1 VLGQLAV
8 SKAQLAS
15 SLGEGPVSDVDQ
27 ALNQGFAWLRFPP
40 ALEARFMADKA
51 EQRLLVAMVSG
62 LAITVLFTI
71 PLFVDWCMTPDVI
84 GLSLWMRLVL
94 YPCVTLSGL
103 QFMRKLPIPVLN
115 EWLMAAGG
123 MLAIGIEMVL
133 LGSSQA
139 QWAIAGVVIL
149 NLIAVCT
156 CSITRF
162 WPAVVVCLSAFLAHS
177 HLVSSLPDPTQGAL
191 PFCMSVLLLSSLSF
205 ALYGNYKL
213 EHGERMAFLLDLREA
228 RLDNDLHVAH
238 AHIERMATT
247 DALTGLANRRNF
259 EAFLAAGLQRAQV
272 QGLPL
277 SLIVVDID
285 YFKRYNDRYGHQA
298 GDACLVDVAQTL
310 SQSLRRTGDLV
321 ARWGG
326 EEFVVVMVDADAAA
340 AQAAAERMRQA
351 VLDLNLTHA
360 GSQCADVVSVSMG
373 LSSLV
378 PDRHTRTQDVCSL
391 ADEALYMAKAQ
402 GRNQVCQRHADT
414 SPVRGSAAQRHTA
427 THNEHDAQPAAG
439 QHDQPK
445 APSGAAKSAHTSPR
459 EGLTDWRH
467 ALRLLGRVFS
477 PKVWHPHAL
486 RFEPARETRFQEATR
501 AARLSHF
508 MVSGGFA
515 LIVYNLF
522 LLTDRVMVPDAFDQ
536 AVLVRFKMLTPL
548 ALMLLCIGHFGRT
561 WCLRL
566 PAQVIETTMTLTGV
580 FAALS
585 LGWLVTLSHNEMALL
600 YPAGLVPILIYGNII
615 QRFRFGQAQ
624 AFSAVTVIVALI
636 SVFQGDNHPEVRDVL
651 SMPLVLL
658 VAFMAMHTLVMNYR
672 MESDERRRFLTG
684 ERDATLRRELVASQA
699 RLETLARQDALT
711 GVPNRRHADAY
722 LQQHWQTL
730 KEQEGAMGLL
740 LLDVDHFKAYNDRHG
755 HPAGDQ
761 CLQHVAKVLAQH
773 STRPQACLARWG
785 GEEFIV
791 ILPGATGEQALQV
804 AQVLQQAVQATA
816 LRHEASPT
824 AHCVTV
830 SIGAASCRPLDPSWT
845 IDGLIAQA
853 DQALYQ
859 AKAQGRNRC
868 VLAAPD

>member
-1 VLGQLAV
+1 MGQLAV

-15 SLGEGPVSDVDQ
+15 PVGEGPVSDVDQ
-27 ALNQGFAWLRFPP
+27 ALTLGFAWLRFPP
-40 ALEARFMADKA
+40 ALEARFMEDKA
-51 EQRLLVAMVSG
+51 EQRLLLAMVSG
-62 LAITVLFTI
+62 LSVAVLFTI
-71 PLFVDWCMTPDVI
+71 PLLSDWYMAPDII
-84 GLSLWMRLVL
+84 GLSLWLRLLL
-94 YPCVTLSGL
+94 YPCVTLLGL

-123 MLAIGIEMVL
+123 MLAIGIEVVL
-133 LGSSQA
+133 LGSSQSP
-139 QWAIAGVVIL
+139 WASAGVVIL
-149 NLIAVCT
+149 SLIAVCT

-162 WPAVVVCLSAFLAHS
+162 WPAVVVCVSAFLAHV

-228 RLDNDLHVAH
+228 RLDDELHAAH
-238 AHIERMATT
+238 AHIARMATT

-259 EAFLAAGLQRAQV
+259 EAFLAAGLQRAQA

-277 SLIVVDID
+277 ALIVVDID

-298 GDACLVDVAQTL
+298 GDACLVNVAQTL
-310 SQSLRRTGDLV
+310 NQSLRRTGDLV

-373 LSSLV
+373 LTSLV

-391 ADEALYMAKAQ
+391 ADEALYMAKAR
-402 GRNQVCQRHADT
+402 GRNQVCQHQADT
-414 SPVRGSAAQRHTA
+414 SPVPGAATPHRASSHTQ
-427 THNEHDAQPAAG
+427 HGAQPAVG
-439 QHDQPK
+439 QSEHPN
-445 APSGAAKSAHTSPR
+445 APFDATTPAPHASPG
-459 EGLTDWRH
+459 EGLTEWRH
-467 ALRLLGRVFS
+467 ALRLLGLVFS
-477 PKVWHPHAL
+477 PKVWHPGAL
-486 RFEPARETRFQEATR
+486 RFEPARERRFQAATR
-501 AARLSHF
+501 VARLSHF
-508 MVSGGFA
+508 LVSGGFA

-522 LLTDRVMVPDAFDQ
+522 LLTDRLMVPDAFDQ
-536 AVLVRFKMLTPL
+536 AVLVRVKILTPL
-548 ALMLLCIGHFGRT
+548 ALMLLCVGHFGRA

-566 PAQVIETTMTLTGV
+566 PAQVFEVSMTLTGV

-585 LGWLVTLSHNEMALL
+585 LGWLVTQSHNEMALL
-600 YPAGLVPILIYGNII
+600 YPAGLVPILVYGNII
-615 QRFRFGQAQ
+615 QRFRFGHAQ
-624 AFSAVTVIVALI
+624 AFSAITVGVALI
-636 SVFQGDNHPEVRDVL
+636 SAFQADNHPEARAVL
-651 SMPLVLL
+651 SMPLCLL
-658 VAFMAMHTLVMNYR
+658 VAFMAFHTLVMNYR
-672 MESDERRRFLTG
+672 MESDERQRFLTG
-684 ERDATLRRELVASQA
+684 ERDAALRRELVASQG
-699 RLETLARQDALT
+699 RLETLARQDTLT
-711 GVPNRRHADAY
+711 GLPNRRHADTF
-722 LQQHWQTL
+722 LQQHWQSLTT
-730 KEQEGAMGLL
+730 QEAPMGLL

-773 STRPQACLARWG
+773 STRPQTCLARWG

-830 SIGAASCRPLDPSWT
+830 SIGVASCRTHDPSWS

-868 VLAAPD
+868 VLAAPA